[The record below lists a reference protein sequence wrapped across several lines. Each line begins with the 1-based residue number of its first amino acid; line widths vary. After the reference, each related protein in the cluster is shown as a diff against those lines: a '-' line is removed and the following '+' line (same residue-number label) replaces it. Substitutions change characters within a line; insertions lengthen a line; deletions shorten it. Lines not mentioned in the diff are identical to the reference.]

1 MDAKG
6 RPFVLE
12 VNPNPDISTNAGY
25 ARALKAAG
33 IEYAAFWGVMVKNA
47 VERRVGNDPTDG
59 SAR

>member
-6 RPFVLE
+6 RPFILE

-33 IEYAAFWGVMVKNA
+33 IEYAAFWGAMVRNA
-47 VERRVGNDPTDG
+47 IERRVVHDTADG